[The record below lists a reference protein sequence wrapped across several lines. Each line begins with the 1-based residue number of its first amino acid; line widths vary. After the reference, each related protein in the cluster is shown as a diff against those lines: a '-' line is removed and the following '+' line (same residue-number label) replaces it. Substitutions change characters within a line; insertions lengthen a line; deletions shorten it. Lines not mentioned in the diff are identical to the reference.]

1 MADKDPREVADA
13 SMRLVNR
20 DLVQIEFVIDDLMK
34 QLVRDRLSIAETSCN
49 GCHGCKSA
57 VDLPEVEGR
66 A

>member
-1 MADKDPREVADA
+1 MADKDAREAADA

-34 QLVRDRLSIAETSCN
+34 QLVQDHLSPVASCN
-49 GCHGCKSA
+49 GCHGCKAA